1 MGFQRV
7 CVQSPSSITKF
18 WKIVPLG
25 GAMAT
30 PVLGSRRS
38 NLEIVYDILALC
50 DNGGVGKTAVMY
62 GANLSYT
69 LLQRYLSSLS
79 SHYLIQMDS
88 VGRYRTTHQGKQ
100 LLGDI
105 KGVLRAVNNGAT

>member
-1 MGFQRV
+1 
-7 CVQSPSSITKF
+7 
-18 WKIVPLG
+18 
-25 GAMAT
+25 MAT
-30 PVLGSRRS
+30 SVLGSRRS
-38 NLEIVYDILALC
+38 NLEVVYDILALC

-69 LLQRYLSSLS
+69 MLQKYLSSLF
-79 SHYLIQMDS
+79 SHYLIQMDLADKF
-88 VGRYRTTHQGKQ
+88 RTTPQGLQ